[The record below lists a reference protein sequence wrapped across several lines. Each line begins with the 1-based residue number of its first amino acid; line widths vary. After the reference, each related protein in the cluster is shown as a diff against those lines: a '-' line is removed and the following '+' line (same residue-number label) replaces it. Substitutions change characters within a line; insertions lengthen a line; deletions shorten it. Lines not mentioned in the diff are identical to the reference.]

1 MPLKWKRGR
10 NPYIHNY
17 FGILG
22 VGPNTPTNK
31 IVAEAQQLA
40 KTKTSEA
47 ERHEVADAGS
57 KLAKDEIRVAE
68 LLLVHPQP
76 SHDERHYKRV
86 KEQIQEVAQLPV
98 SHPPIPLRRP
108 EGIFWF
114 LPAPGPEAASW
125 PAWEELQ
132 LVGPN
137 DPADL
142 ELDIVFDQ

>member
-1 MPLKWKRGR
+1 MPLEWKRGK

-22 VGPNTPTNK
+22 VGPNTPINK
-31 IVAEAQQLA
+31 IVFITQQLA
-40 KTKTSEA
+40 KIKASEA

-57 KLAKDEIRVAE
+57 KLQKDEIRVAE

-76 SHDERHYKRV
+76 SHDERHYKST
-86 KEQIQEVAQLPV
+86 KEQIQEVAQLPAV
-98 SHPPIPLRRP
+98 YYPIPLRHP
-108 EGIFWF
+108 GGIFWF
-114 LPAPGPEAASW
+114 LPAPGPEAAAW

-142 ELDIVFDQ
+142 ELDIIFDY